1 MEDGSI
7 EKMAS
12 NKPHVI
18 ERWNMFRSLDSLLE
32 YKIQALDGETG
43 NVNDFYFDGSEWF
56 VRYLVV
62 DTGPW
67 ILGRRVL
74 ITNMV
79 IGEPDWDTQ
88 SFPVN
93 LTKEEIRNSPDI
105 DTQLPVSRQE
115 EIRLEQHYHWP
126 IYHHFPLTGGGI
138 AYPAFIPGTKEED
151 KIKTIQEHELDLRRI
166 REVKGYQVQGRDGK
180 LGVLEDCIV
189 DDQTWEISY
198 LLVNTGEWQDGKR
211 VIISPRFWV
220 KEISYHDQQIQ
231 TMLLQQHILDSPAF
245 DIQLPAEEI
254 QIR

>member
-1 MEDGSI
+1 
-7 EKMAS
+7 
-12 NKPHVI
+12 
-18 ERWNMFRSLDSLLE
+18 MFRSLDSLLE
-32 YKIQALDGETG
+32 YKIQALDGEIG
-43 NVNDFYFDGSEWF
+43 NVHDFYFDGVDWF

-79 IGEPDWDTQ
+79 IGEPDWNTQ
-88 SFPVN
+88 SFPVR

-105 DTQLPVSRQE
+105 DTQLPVSRRE
-115 EIRLEQHYHWP
+115 EILLEQHYNWP

-138 AYPAFIPGTKEED
+138 AYPPFNLEAREEAD
-151 KIKTIQEHELDLRRI
+151 VNIAQEHEPDLRRI
-166 REVKGYQVQGRDGK
+166 REVKGYQVLGRDGK

-189 DDQTWEISY
+189 DDQTWQISY

-211 VIISPRFWV
+211 VIISPKFWG
-220 KEISYHDQQIQ
+220 KEISYHNEQIQ

-245 DIQLPAEEI
+245 EIQLPAEEI